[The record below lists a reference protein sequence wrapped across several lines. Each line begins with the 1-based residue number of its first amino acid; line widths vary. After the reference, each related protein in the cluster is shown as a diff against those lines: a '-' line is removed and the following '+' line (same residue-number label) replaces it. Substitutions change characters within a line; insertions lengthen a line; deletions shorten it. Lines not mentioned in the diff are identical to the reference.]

1 MKEEQKTEQVIL
13 DAAEIEFLNKGFG
26 LTKTTEIAARA
37 GVNHALLH
45 YYFRTKENL
54 FEKVFEKK
62 VQELSDSLLTI
73 IGQDCSFLDRVKGGI
88 EAHFDFIASNP
99 KLPHFVFN
107 ELIQNPRR
115 LEKCKPL
122 IAPVFKAVYKTMKNG
137 VFNAIR
143 EGEIREIEPMHL
155 MYDIVSMNVVVFM
168 MQPVIGEIVEIEGK
182 EYSEFLKQRKAENV
196 ETVLSRLRI

>member
-13 DAAEIEFLNKGFG
+13 DAAEIEFLDKGFG

-62 VQELSDSLLTI
+62 VHELSDSLLTI
-73 IGQDCSFLDRVKGGI
+73 IGKDSPFLDRVKGGI

-99 KLPHFVFN
+99 KLPHFIFN

-115 LEKCKPL
+115 LDKCKPFV
-122 IAPVFKAVYKTMKNG
+122 APVIAAVYKTMQDGITKAVSEG
-137 VFNAIR
+137 KIR
-143 EGEIREIEPMHL
+143 DIDPMHL
-155 MYDIVSMNVVVFM
+155 MYDIVSMNAVVFM
-168 MQPVIGEIVEIEGK
+168 MQPVIGEIIELEGK
-182 EYSEFLKQRKAENV
+182 EYGEFLKQRKAENV
-196 ETVLSRLRI
+196 ETILSRLRV

>member
-1 MKEEQKTEQVIL
+1 MKEEQKTEQAIL
-13 DAAEIEFLNKGFG
+13 DAAEIEFLDKGFV

-62 VQELSDSLLTI
+62 VHELSESLLATI
-73 IGQDCSFLDRVKGGI
+73 GKDRPFLDCLKGGV

-99 KLPHFVFN
+99 QLPHFIFN
-107 ELIQNPRR
+107 ELIQNPSR

-122 IAPVFKAVYKTMKNG
+122 IAPVLAAVYNTMKIG
-137 VFNAIR
+137 IAKSVKEGIIR
-143 EGEIREIEPMHL
+143 DIDPMHL
-155 MYDIVSMNVVVFM
+155 MYDIVSMNVVVFV
-168 MQPVIGEIVEIEGK
+168 MQPVIGEVIEVEGK
-182 EYSEFLKQRKAENV
+182 QYADFLKQRKAENV
-196 ETVLSRLRI
+196 ETILSRLRV